1 MTVLLLLAGLALS
14 SAHADEATQIH
25 QQLIALRA
33 QRLAP
38 GPPQVTVG
46 QVRAALG
53 GTTVTDLEMVEG
65 VKAAKGYGLK
75 VYDLPVAALWKAVV
89 DERHHANYLP
99 VQVSKVIRG
108 DPTQTGRTI
117 FQYIDLP
124 VVSDRW
130 WTVMLTPEASEPDR
144 RAPCAAPSRP
154 PCCAVRRGKRAAT
167 AQGRDRGGRCAR
179 GWSAFL

>member
-124 VVSDRW
+124 VV
-130 WTVMLTPEASEPDR
+130 
-144 RAPCAAPSRP
+144 
-154 PCCAVRRGKRAAT
+154 
-167 AQGRDRGGRCAR
+167 
-179 GWSAFL
+179 